1 MDFKQA
7 AILGSCISK
16 DYAEDLF
23 ALLAIYK
30 NISASEAASR
40 LNLHIKTVQDFL
52 EDLYSLKIVE
62 REEVYEGK
70 RPYFRYNLMVRQ
82 VVMNVDLTHLFP
94 EGNKDEDRL
103 KLCIREKQNS
113 GVRFTTSR
121 SNDYIS
127 NIVIWTGEGR
137 NREERKINLSIPQGK
152 FLFHLP
158 FPTAEPQAIG
168 SLIMKAGLD
177 GSNIP
182 EIIDIV
188 NVLAE
193 FGVVERIENNI

>member
-23 ALLAIYK
+23 RLLATYK
-30 NISASEAASR
+30 SISASEAASR
-40 LNLHIKTVQDFL
+40 LDLHVKTVQDYL
-52 EDLYSLKIVE
+52 EDMYDLQILDK
-62 REEVYEGK
+62 EEVYEGK
-70 RPYFRYNLMVRQ
+70 RPYFRYSLKVKKICMEIDLSHILREETVTDSRLNVR
-82 VVMNVDLTHLFP
+82 
-94 EGNKDEDRL
+94 
-103 KLCIREKQNS
+103 IREKKNA

-137 NREERKINLSIPQGK
+137 DRTERKLNLSIPQGK

-158 FPTAEPQAIG
+158 FPSADHL
-168 SLIMKAGLD
+168 SLQEIMKKAGIDLV
-177 GSNIP
+177 NIP
-182 EIIDIV
+182 EIVDIV
-188 NVLAE
+188 DVLIE
-193 FGVVERIENNI
+193 FGVIESI